1 MDTVI
6 KTPRQDKK
14 NSPVKGRSLSPVFPP
29 TPLETSVCHMLGVL
43 GMGLNKL
50 TLFFLRDICD
60 QP

>member
-14 NSPVKGRSLSPVFPP
+14 NSPVKGRSLPP

-43 GMGLNKL
+43 GMGQ
-50 TLFFLRDICD
+50 T
-60 QP
+60 